1 MGFGTIDYLVVV
13 LYLLGVTTF
22 GLLVSGRQR
31 SAADYFLGGH
41 RLPWWAVLFSV
52 VATETSTLTFISIPA
67 VAYGGNLT
75 FLQIT
80 FGYILGR
87 TVVSLVFLP
96 RYFQGEMSTAYEFLG
111 RRFGP
116 GTRAAASATFM
127 VTRLLADGVRLFAS
141 AIPIAILLRLA
152 GLHAPDLTI
161 YLVSI
166 LIIAAVTLAYT
177 FLGGIRAVVW
187 MDVIQMGV
195 YIGGALLALALLL
208 SRLPE
213 DASGFM
219 AALREAGKLR
229 LFYSGFDLSF
239 REFIAQPYTFWIALF
254 GGGIFSI
261 ASHGT
266 DQLIVQRLLATRS
279 LRAAQKALLSSG
291 FLVFLQFSLFLWI
304 GLLLFVF
311 YGGQSPAGLGLA
323 TTDEVFAKFIVE
335 QLPPGISGLIVAA
348 ILAAAMSTLSSSI
361 NSLASASTLD
371 LYKPRWGRGNTQQQ
385 DLRISRGISLAWG
398 LILTCS
404 AFLFAVLQLQSPG
417 ERPAVVELGLA
428 IASYTYGGLL
438 GVFLLGLLSRKL
450 NSRDAL
456 LGFFAGLTALLFLV
470 EGPVQALL
478 PGDGLTI
485 AWPLYSL
492 VGALIVICVG
502 HASYRINRISRQN
515 SNSSGKEDL

>member
-1 MGFGTIDYLVVV
+1 MGFGTIDYLVVI

-31 SAADYFLGGH
+31 SAADYFLGGK

-67 VAYGGNLT
+67 VAYGGDLT

-96 RYFQGEMSTAYEFLG
+96 RYFQGELSTAYEFLG
-111 RRFGP
+111 NRFGP
-116 GTRAAASATFM
+116 GMRTAASTTFM
-127 VTRLLADGVRLFAS
+127 ITRLLADGVRLFAS

-152 GLHAPDLTI
+152 GLRASDLTI

-166 LIIAAVTLAYT
+166 LTIAVVTLAYT

-208 SRLPE
+208 SRLP
-213 DASGFM
+213 DNSSGV
-219 AALREAGKLR
+219 LGTLQEAGKLR
-229 LFYSGFDLSF
+229 LFYTGADLSF
-239 REFIAQPYTFWIALF
+239 REFIAQPYTFWIALL

-266 DQLIVQRLLATRS
+266 DQLIVQRLLATRD
-279 LRAAQKALLSSG
+279 LRSAQKALLSSG
-291 FLVFLQFSLFLWI
+291 ILVFLQFSLFLWI

-311 YGGQSPAGLGLA
+311 YGGQNPAGLGLA
-323 TTDEVFAKFIVE
+323 TRDEVFAKFIVE

-348 ILAAAMSTLSSSI
+348 ILAAAMSSLSSSI
-361 NSLASASTLD
+361 NSLASATTLD
-371 LYKPRWGRGNTQQQ
+371 LYKPRWGHDNTPER
-385 DLRISRGISLAWG
+385 DLKISRRISLVWG
-398 LILTCS
+398 LILTGS
-404 AFLFAVLQLQSPG
+404 AFFFAVLQLRSTG

-438 GVFLLGLLSRKL
+438 GAFVLGILSRKL
-450 NSRDAL
+450 ATKEVL
-456 LGFFAGLTALLFLV
+456 IGFFAGLTALLFLV
-470 EGPVQALL
+470 EGPVQILL
-478 PGDGLTI
+478 PGEGITI
-485 AWPLYSL
+485 AWPLYS
-492 VGALIVICVG
+492 VIGALIVVG
-502 HASYRINRISRQN
+502 VAHASHHLAKL
-515 SNSSGKEDL
+515 SGHRSGTPKKG